1 MAVFVVNKKRGSL
14 SRIPFVPISEQNEEI
29 QMSAEKREERDPQ
42 APAEPPAKKKP
53 YHKPEFVCERVFET
67 AALACGKIQTTQS
80 QCKFNRKL
88 S

>member
-1 MAVFVVNKKRGSL
+1 M
-14 SRIPFVPISEQNEEI
+14 SE
-29 QMSAEKREERDPQ
+29 EKHEERDPQ
-42 APAEPPAKKKP
+42 AGAEPPAKKKP

-67 AALACGKIQTTQS
+67 TALSCGKIQTTQS

>member
-1 MAVFVVNKKRGSL
+1 MN
-14 SRIPFVPISEQNEEI
+14 
-29 QMSAEKREERDPQ
+29 AEKREERDPQ
-42 APAEPPAKKKP
+42 ARAEPQPKKKP

-67 AALACGKIQTTQS
+67 AALACGKISTTQS

>member
-14 SRIPFVPISEQNEEI
+14 SRIPFVPIPEQSEEI

-67 AALACGKIQTTQS
+67 AALACGKIQPTQS